1 VRKMPMPMM
10 RLTTII
16 VVSNVVSFA
25 LMAMGALLG
34 AHPILFR
41 AGRNAS

>member
-1 VRKMPMPMM
+1 MPMPMM

-25 LMAMGALLG
+25 LMAMR
-34 AHPILFR
+34 R
-41 AGRNAS
+41 AP